1 MKGTSSLTLLGLV
14 GVVGLL
20 PHNTL
25 ALPAEHHNTTS
36 TSSGDG
42 GVMTMQ
48 SCVVKPGWWIGCCDH
63 KTDSNLG
70 DGGDCKDY
78 SEKELNINK
87 IGDCEKD
94 SAGRSGDRG
103 QFSLPS

>member
-1 MKGTSSLTLLGLV
+1 MCGKTRLVDRLLRSQNGL
-14 GVVGLL
+14 
-20 PHNTL
+20 
-25 ALPAEHHNTTS
+25 E
-36 TSSGDG
+36 
-42 GVMTMQ
+42 
-48 SCVVKPGWWIGCCDH
+48 
-63 KTDSNLG
+63 LG

-94 SAGRSGDRG
+94 SASRSGDRG